1 VQPAEQSPTQSD
13 GPTAGE
19 MLEEVLDIVT
29 GVGILVLPLIILA
42 VPALV
47 LLLPLLLLALPLAIV
62 PVILLPPYLVV
73 RSLRRLRR
81 ARRRPARAATS
92 SA

>member
-1 VQPAEQSPTQSD
+1 VQRAEHSPTQSD

-19 MLEEVLDIVT
+19 MLEETLDIVT

-47 LLLPLLLLALPLAIV
+47 LLLPLLLLLALPLAIAL
-62 PVILLPPYLVV
+62 VILVPPYLVV
-73 RSLRRLRR
+73 RSLRRWRR
-81 ARRRPARAATS
+81 SAT
-92 SA
+92 